1 VEAWVGIKKAMANK
15 GRTAREPVQEN
26 TVPIKKPVDVVQ
38 ARANVADL
46 VRNSAGEI
54 AMGMI
59 EGAKAGQLAS
69 AKYLFE
75 VAGLYPATE
84 ETEVERAEDSL
95 AYTLLKRMGLPTEPV
110 ISENIAVAA
119 ALTRGARDAAQKTA
133 SDPPED
139 AGGDDWRSAAS
150 AQIMEREPRSGSDTV
165 E

>member
-1 VEAWVGIKKAMANK
+1 VGIKKATVK
-15 GRTAREPVQEN
+15 EGRTARESVQEN
-26 TVPIKKPVDVVQ
+26 TVPTKKPVDVVQ
-38 ARANVADL
+38 ARENVADL
-46 VRNSAGEI
+46 VRNSAAEI

-133 SDPPED
+133 SVPPED
-139 AGGDDWRSAAS
+139 AEREDERSAAS
-150 AQIMEREPRSGSDTV
+150 LQITEQKPRSGGDTV

>member
-1 VEAWVGIKKAMANK
+1 MGIKKATAKN
-15 GRTAREPVQEN
+15 GRAARESVQEN
-26 TVPIKKPVDVVQ
+26 TALTKKPVDIVQ
-38 ARANVADL
+38 ARENVADL
-46 VRNSAGEI
+46 VRGSAAEI

-84 ETEVERAEDSL
+84 ETEVERTGDSL

-110 ISENIAVAA
+110 ISENSPVAG

-133 SDPPED
+133 SVPPED
-139 AGGDDWRSAAS
+139 AGREDGRSAAS
-150 AQIMEREPRSGSDTV
+150 VQITEQEPRSGSDTV

>member
-1 VEAWVGIKKAMANK
+1 MGIKKATAKN
-15 GRTAREPVQEN
+15 GRTTRGSVHEN
-26 TVPIKKPVDVVQ
+26 TVPTKKPVDIVQ
-38 ARANVADL
+38 ARENVANL
-46 VRNSAGEI
+46 VRNSAAEI

-84 ETEVERAEDSL
+84 ETEVERTEDSL

-133 SDPPED
+133 SVPGKDGGRED
-139 AGGDDWRSAAS
+139 GRSAAS
-150 AQIMEREPRSGSDTV
+150 VQITERESRSGSDAL